1 MRLSVWVVRPPEINF
16 YQPVISYFDANLVD
30 IMVDTSISPLEYS
43 LGMVKLQDSGF
54 RFFNLDTER
63 IADYKNIVLNS
74 NLISRRGLLYDKIPS
89 ESQCI
94 ALKHSVDAP
103 HYSYQMAAH
112 WFLGASQWQVE
123 CPESNKVSRSQ
134 QPELFKKLMSL
145 PMALRNEYAYSG
157 PYHLGEWLRKRQTP
171 KAELQQ
177 ELEKFI
183 GCSFD
188 GNKPV
193 VAFLQ
198 DEFCHERQVAD
209 ALRQLSQHV
218 NLVVKPMSPSGLI
231 DILSD
236 LSGIFF
242 YPNNEYSPNLLRFA
256 SDFILAGYH
265 SGTLAS
271 STMLGLSV
279 IPYYT
284 STVFLGGRVT
294 GKRSRHTVYLKNNDP
309 QRRDINVEIVETLNP
324 PVNLQDTEKI
334 LERIYD
340 RDWWRAYQQR
350 LPGIQK
356 SIFGDYDMNN
366 AAERTA
372 ELVLRVFERETFGDA
387 VAAVRLR
394 PEFGNLVK
402 SSDRGRKDD

>member
-1 MRLSVWVVRPPEINF
+1 MRPIVWVVRPKEINF
-16 YQPVISYFDANLVD
+16 YRPVISCLDINLVD
-30 IMVDTSISPLEYS
+30 IMVDTPELRLTYNT
-43 LGMVKLQDSGF
+43 GMAALQDSGF
-54 RFFNLDTER
+54 RFSKLDTDR
-63 IADYKNIVLNS
+63 VADYKHIVLNS
-74 NLISRRGLLYDKIPS
+74 NLISRRGPLYDKIPS

-94 ALKHSVDAP
+94 ALKHSVDTI
-103 HYSYQMAAH
+103 HYSYQIAAH
-112 WFLGASQWQVE
+112 WFLGASQRQVE
-123 CPESNKVSRSQ
+123 SPESNKVLRSQ
-134 QPELFKKLMSL
+134 QPKLFERLMSL

-188 GNKPV
+188 GDKPV

-198 DEFCHERQVAD
+198 DEFCHEQQVAD
-209 ALRQLSQHV
+209 GLRRLSQHV
-218 NLVVKPMSPSGLI
+218 NLVVKASPFLSGLP
-231 DILSD
+231 
-236 LSGIFF
+236 GIFA
-242 YPNNEYSPNLLRFA
+242 YPNDEYNPNLLRFA
-256 SDFILAGYH
+256 SDLILAGYR

-271 STMLGLSV
+271 STMLGLPV

-284 STVFLGGRVT
+284 SMVFIGGRST
-294 GKRSRHTVYLKNNDP
+294 GKRARYSMSLERLSQKDEI
-309 QRRDINVEIVETLNP
+309 DIKILQTLNP
-324 PVNLQDTEKI
+324 PVNLQDTDKL
-334 LERIYD
+334 LERID
-340 RDWWRAYQQR
+340 NHDWWMEYRRR
-350 LPGIQK
+350 LPETQK

-372 ELVLRVFERETFGDA
+372 ELVLRVFEKGTFGDA

-402 SSDRGRKDD
+402 RSEKKI